1 MKKMILFL
9 IWLWIVTSG
18 IVYFSNIWEYMK
30 NKLLL
35 KKDNNQKNIIFPTLN
50 QQKQEITDFK
60 EFANI
65 FFKLNSNTVNNLLN
79 THETT
84 YVNRILLSLNRPITI
99 DEITYNYEKGK
110 FTTKTKRYQLKKY
123 WNIVTFKIK
132 KWNRKTYNNTNWLL
146 YYSDLTKWLDR
157 WWLSIFIKTDNAL
170 TVNVKIDKNNIDKK
184 IVETIKKIEQ
194 IK

>member
-18 IVYFSNIWEYMK
+18 IVYLSNIWEYMK

>member
-9 IWLWIVTSG
+9 IWLWIITSG

-35 KKDNNQKNIIFPTLN
+35 KKDNNQKNITFPTLN
-50 QQKQEITDFK
+50 QKKQEITDFK
-60 EFANI
+60 EFVNV
-65 FFKLNSNTVNNLLN
+65 FFKLSSNTVSNLLN
-79 THETT
+79 THKTT
-84 YVNRILLSLNRPITI
+84 YVSRIFLSLNRPITV
-99 DEITYNYEKGK
+99 DEVTYNYEKGK

-132 KWNRKTYNNTNWLL
+132 RWNRKAYNNTNWLL

-170 TVNVKIDKNNIDKK
+170 TVNVKINKDNIDKK
-184 IVETIKKIEQ
+184 IVETVKKIEQ